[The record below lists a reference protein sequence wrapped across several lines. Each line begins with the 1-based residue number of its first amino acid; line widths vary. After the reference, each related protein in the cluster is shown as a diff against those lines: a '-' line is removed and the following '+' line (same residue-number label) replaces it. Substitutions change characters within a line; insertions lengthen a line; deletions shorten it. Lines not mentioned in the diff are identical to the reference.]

1 MAGPIRTLTR
11 QRAGGRCE
19 YCHLPDEFASLARFH
34 VEHIIAR
41 KHGGADDPGNRCW
54 SCHRCNL
61 CKSSNLS
68 GIDGTTGRLAPL
80 FHPRRQLWKRHFRW
94 QGPVLIGLTATGRAT
109 IAVLD
114 INNPRRLEL
123 RQNLIAAGVVLD
135 E

>member
-1 MAGPIRTLTR
+1 MAVSIRMLVR
-11 QRAGGRCE
+11 ERASRRCE
-19 YCHLPDEFASLARFH
+19 YCHLPDEFASLALFH

-41 KHGGADDPGNRCW
+41 KHGGSDEPGNRCW

-68 GIDGTTGRLAPL
+68 GIDGATGRLAAL
-80 FHPRRQLWKRHFRW
+80 FHPRRQQWKRHFRW

-114 INNPRRLEL
+114 INHPQRLEL
-123 RQNLIAAGVVLD
+123 REHLIVAGAFPD

>member
-1 MAGPIRTLTR
+1 MANALRKLVR
-11 QRAGGRCE
+11 ERAGERCE

-34 VEHIIAR
+34 VEHVIAR
-41 KHGGADDPGNRCW
+41 KHGGADAPSNRCW

-61 CKSSNLS
+61 CKSSNLT
-68 GIDGTTGRLAPL
+68 GIDGSTGRLATL
-80 FHPRRQLWKRHFRW
+80 FHPRRQQWNRHFRW
-94 QGPVLIGLTATGRAT
+94 SGPSLNGLTATGRAT

-123 RQNLIAAGVVLD
+123 RQHLIAAGVFPD

>member
-1 MAGPIRTLTR
+1 MAESLRMFVR

-19 YCHLPDEFASLARFH
+19 YCHLPDEFAALGRFH

-41 KHGGADDPGNRCW
+41 KHGGSDEASNRCW

-68 GIDGTTGRLAPL
+68 GIDEVTGRLARL
-80 FHPRRQLWKRHFRW
+80 FHPRRQQWRRHFRW
-94 QGPVLIGLTATGRAT
+94 QGPYLHGLSATGRAT

-114 INNPRRLEL
+114 MNNPRRLEL
-123 RQNLIAAGVVLD
+123 RTNLIAADVVLD
-135 E
+135 